1 MGSGSVI
8 TQDQYETFRDN
19 INTLIEEYRDKFS
32 MPVITDS
39 GKYEETYRKRLLGM
53 SMELR
58 TMIDH
63 VSGIVVDEF
72 GRPSLLDAREKAFMI
87 LVKEIMKL
95 SNRRMAYELPLFG
108 ITREISYKTVE
119 RLYSD
124 PLVIMILNNL
134 FIETLRRKDMGK
146 CDAVGDGTG
155 YSLTVTKHYRSMRE
169 KHGESV
175 KKGQF
180 VYSFA
185 LMDLNTRMYIGY
197 AVSLRSEKDAYR
209 KALDMISKLRIDLD
223 SVRLDRYYSGQSIL
237 DDFSEN
243 TRIFIIPKKNSRIR
257 GPRAWRDM
265 ILRFMND
272 PVAYLREYF
281 KRSNSEA
288 GFSADKRSTGHMIF
302 QKRKDRIETSGFCK
316 GLLHNLM
323 LVNG

>member
-1 MGSGSVI
+1 
-8 TQDQYETFRDN
+8 
-19 INTLIEEYRDKFS
+19 
-32 MPVITDS
+32 VITDS

-58 TMIDH
+58 SMIDH
-63 VSGIVVDEF
+63 ASSIVVDEF
-72 GRPSLLDAREKAFMI
+72 GRPSLLDAKEKAFII

-108 ITREISYKTVE
+108 VDRIISYKTVE

-124 PLVIMILNNL
+124 PLVIMILNNI
-134 FIETLRRKDMGK
+134 FIETLRKKEIGK
-146 CDAVGDGTG
+146 CDAAGDGTG

-185 LMDLNTRMYIGY
+185 LMDLSTRMYIGY

-209 KALDMISKLRIDLD
+209 KAIEMISKLRIDLA
-223 SVRLDRYYSGQSIL
+223 SIRLDRYYSGQSIL

-257 GPRAWRDM
+257 GSRAWRDM

-288 GFSADKRSTGHMIF
+288 GFSSDKRSTGQMIF
-302 QKRKDRIETSGFCK
+302 QRRKDRIETSGFCK

>member
-1 MGSGSVI
+1 MI
-8 TQDQYETFRDN
+8 TQDQYETFRDS
-19 INTLIEEYRDKFS
+19 IYALIQEYREKFS
-32 MPVITDS
+32 LLVNPDS
-39 GKYEETYRKRLLGM
+39 KEYEATYRKRLLGM

-58 TMIDH
+58 SMIDH
-63 VSGIVVDEF
+63 ASSIVLNEF
-72 GRPSLLDAREKAFMI
+72 GRPSLLDAKEKAFI
-87 LVKEIMKL
+87 LLTKEIMKL

-108 ITREISYKTVE
+108 IDRIISYKTVE

-124 PLVIMILNNL
+124 PLVVMILNNL
-134 FIETLRRKDMGK
+134 FIETLRKKEIGR
-146 CDAVGDGTG
+146 CDVTGDGTG

-185 LMDLNTRMYIGY
+185 LMDLSTRMYIGY
-197 AVSLRSEKDAYR
+197 AVSLRSEKDAYM
-209 KALDMISKLRIDLD
+209 KALDMIAGLMIDLE

-243 TRIFIIPKKNSRIR
+243 TKIFIIPKRNSRIR
-257 GPRAWRDM
+257 GPRGWREL
-265 ILRFMND
+265 IRRFMND
-272 PVAYLREYF
+272 PIAYLREYF
-281 KRSNSEA
+281 RRSNSEA
-288 GFSADKRSTGHMIF
+288 GFSADKRSTGHMIL
-302 QKRKDRIETSGFCK
+302 QRRRDRIETSGFCK

>member
-1 MGSGSVI
+1 MI
-8 TQDQYETFRDN
+8 TQDQYEAFRDN
-19 INTLIEEYRDKFS
+19 INTLIEEYREKFS
-32 MPVITDS
+32 VPVISDTK
-39 GKYEETYRKRLLGM
+39 KYEETYRKRLPGM
-53 SMELR
+53 SVELR
-58 TMIDH
+58 SMIDH
-63 VSGIVVDEF
+63 ASSIAINEY
-72 GRPSLLDAREKAFMI
+72 GRPSSLNAKEKAFII

-95 SNRRMAYELPLFG
+95 SNRRMAYGLPRFG
-108 ITREISYKTVE
+108 IDRIISYKTVE

-134 FIETLRRKDMGK
+134 FIETLRKKEIGK

-169 KHGESV
+169 IHGESV

-197 AVSLRSEKDAYR
+197 AVSLRSERDAYM
-209 KALDMISKLRIDLD
+209 KALDMIAGLRIDLE
-223 SVRLDRYYSGQSIL
+223 SIRLDRYYSGQSIL

-257 GPRAWRDM
+257 EPWAWRHM
-265 ILRFMND
+265 ILRFMNN
-272 PVAYLREYF
+272 PIAYLREYF

-288 GFSADKRSTGHMIF
+288 GFSSDKRSTGHMIF
-302 QKRKDRIETSGFCK
+302 QRRKDRIETPGFCK

>member
-1 MGSGSVI
+1 MI
-8 TQDQYETFRDN
+8 TRSEYEKFRDS
-19 INTLIEEYRDKFS
+19 INTLIQEYREKFS
-32 MPVITDS
+32 VPVITDS
-39 GKYEETYRKRLLGM
+39 GKYETTYRKRLLGM
-53 SMELR
+53 SRELR
-58 TMIDH
+58 SMIDH
-63 VSGIVVDEF
+63 ASGIEVDEF
-72 GRPSLLDAREKAFMI
+72 GRPSLLDAREKAFII
-87 LVKEIMKL
+87 LTKEIMKL
-95 SNRRMAYELPLFG
+95 SNRRMAYELSLFG

-134 FIETLRRKDMGK
+134 FIETLRRSGISK

-169 KHGESV
+169 KNGESV
-175 KKGQF
+175 KTGQF

-209 KALDMISKLRIDLD
+209 KALDLISKLRIALD
-223 SVRLDRYYSGQSIL
+223 SVRLDRYYSGQGIL
-237 DDFSEN
+237 DDFGEN

-257 GPRAWRDM
+257 GKRGWRD
-265 ILRFMND
+265 IIRRFMND
-272 PVAYLREYF
+272 PMTYLREYF

-302 QKRKDRIETSGFCK
+302 QRRKDRVETSGFCK

-323 LVNG
+323 LMHS

>member
-1 MGSGSVI
+1 VI
-8 TQDQYETFRDN
+8 TRSEYEKFRDS
-19 INTLIEEYRDKFS
+19 INTLIQEYREKFS
-32 MPVITDS
+32 VPVITDS
-39 GKYEETYRKRLLGM
+39 GKYETTYRKRLLGM
-53 SMELR
+53 SRELR
-58 TMIDH
+58 SMIDH
-63 VSGIVVDEF
+63 ASGIEVDEF
-72 GRPSLLDAREKAFMI
+72 GRPSLLDAREKAFII
-87 LVKEIMKL
+87 LTKEIMKL
-95 SNRRMAYELPLFG
+95 SNRRMAYDLPLFG

-134 FIETLRRKDMGK
+134 FIETLRRSGISK

-169 KHGESV
+169 KNGESV
-175 KKGQF
+175 KTGQF

-209 KALDMISKLRIDLD
+209 KALEMIANMRIDID
-223 SVRLDRYYSGQSIL
+223 SVRLDRYYSGQGIL
-237 DDFSEN
+237 DDFGEN

-257 GPRAWRDM
+257 GKRGWRD
-265 ILRFMND
+265 IIRRFMND
-272 PVAYLREYF
+272 PMTYLREYF

-302 QKRKDRIETSGFCK
+302 QRRKDRVETSGFCK

-323 LVNG
+323 LMHS

>member
-1 MGSGSVI
+1 M
-8 TQDQYETFRDN
+8 
-19 INTLIEEYRDKFS
+19 
-32 MPVITDS
+32 ITDS

-58 TMIDH
+58 SMIDH
-63 VSGIVVDEF
+63 ASSIVVDEF
-72 GRPSLLDAREKAFMI
+72 GRPSLLDAKEKAFII

-108 ITREISYKTVE
+108 VDRIISYKTVE

-124 PLVIMILNNL
+124 PLVIMILNNI
-134 FIETLRRKDMGK
+134 FIETLRKKEIGK
-146 CDAVGDGTG
+146 CDAAGDGTG

-185 LMDLNTRMYIGY
+185 LMDLSTRMYIGY

-209 KALDMISKLRIDLD
+209 KAIEMISKLRIDLA
-223 SVRLDRYYSGQSIL
+223 SIRLDRYYSGQSIL

-257 GPRAWRDM
+257 GSRAWRDM

-288 GFSADKRSTGHMIF
+288 GFSSDKRSTGQMIF
-302 QKRKDRIETSGFCK
+302 QRRKDRIETSGFCK

>member
-1 MGSGSVI
+1 MI

-19 INTLIEEYRDKFS
+19 INTLIQEYREKFS
-32 MPVITDS
+32 VPVISDS
-39 GKYEETYRKRLLGM
+39 KEYEETYRKRLLGM
-53 SMELR
+53 SSELR
-58 TMIDH
+58 SMIDH
-63 VSGIVVDEF
+63 GSDIVVNEF
-72 GRPSLLDAREKAFMI
+72 GRPSLLNAKEKAFII

-108 ITREISYKTVE
+108 IDRIISYKTVE

-124 PLVIMILNNL
+124 PLVVMIMNNL
-134 FIETLRRKDMGK
+134 FVLTLRKKEIGK
-146 CDAVGDGTG
+146 CDAAGDGTG

-169 KHGESV
+169 KIGEKV
-175 KKGQF
+175 KRGQF

-185 LMDLNTRMYIGY
+185 LMDLSTRMYIGY
-197 AVSLRSEKDAYR
+197 AVSLRSEKDAYM
-209 KALDMISKLRIDLD
+209 KALDMIAGLRIDLE
-223 SVRLDRYYSGQSIL
+223 SIRLDRYYSWQSIL

-257 GPRAWRDM
+257 GPKRWRE
-265 ILRFMND
+265 ILRRFMND
-272 PVAYLREYF
+272 PIAYLREYF

-288 GFSADKRSTGHMIF
+288 GFSSDKRSTGQIIF
-302 QKRKDRIETSGFCK
+302 QRRKDRIETSGFCK

>member
-1 MGSGSVI
+1 MI
-8 TQDQYETFRDN
+8 TQSEYEKFRDQ
-19 INTLIEEYRDKFS
+19 INTLIDKYREKFS
-32 MPVITDS
+32 LPVITDS
-39 GKYEETYRKRLLGM
+39 RKYEEIYRKRILGM
-53 SMELR
+53 SRELR
-58 TMIDH
+58 SMIDH
-63 VSGIVVDEF
+63 VSAIEINEF
-72 GRPSLLDAREKAFMI
+72 GRPSLLDAREKAFII
-87 LVKEIMKL
+87 LTKEIMKL
-95 SNRRMAYELPLFG
+95 INRRMAYELPLFG

-134 FIETLRRKDMGK
+134 FIETLKRKDISK

-155 YSLTVTKHYRSMRE
+155 YSLTVTKHYRTMRE
-169 KHGESV
+169 KQGESV

-197 AVSLRSEKDAYR
+197 AVSMKSEKDAYS
-209 KALDMISKLRIDLD
+209 KALDMIQRLRIDLD
-223 SVRLDRYYSGQSIL
+223 SIRLDRYYSGQIIL

-257 GPRAWRDM
+257 GKKGWRD
-265 ILRFMND
+265 IIRRFMND
-272 PVAYLREYF
+272 PIAYLREYF
-281 KRSNSEA
+281 RRSNSEA
-288 GFSADKRSTGHMIF
+288 GFSADKRTTGHMIF

>member
-1 MGSGSVI
+1 MI
-8 TQDQYETFRDN
+8 TQDQYETFRNN
-19 INTLIEEYRDKFS
+19 INALIQEYREKFS
-32 MPVITDS
+32 VPVITDS
-39 GKYEETYRKRLLGM
+39 RKYEETYRKRLLGM
-53 SMELR
+53 SRELR
-58 TMIDH
+58 YMIDH
-63 VSGIVVDEF
+63 ASSIVVDEF
-72 GRPSLLDAREKAFMI
+72 GRPSLLDAKEKAFII

-108 ITREISYKTVE
+108 IDMPISYKTVE

-124 PLVIMILNNL
+124 PLVIMILNNI
-134 FIETLRRKDMGK
+134 FIETLRKKEIGK

-185 LMDLNTRMYIGY
+185 LMDLSTRMYIGY

-209 KALDMISKLRIDLD
+209 KAIEMISKLRIDLA
-223 SVRLDRYYSGQSIL
+223 SIRLDRYYSGQSIL

-257 GPRAWRDM
+257 GPGAWRDM

-288 GFSADKRSTGHMIF
+288 GFSSDKRSTGQMIF
-302 QKRKDRIETSGFCK
+302 QRRKDRIDTSGFCK

>member
-1 MGSGSVI
+1 VI
-8 TQDQYETFRDN
+8 TQSEYEKFRDQ
-19 INTLIEEYRDKFS
+19 INTLIEKYREKFS
-32 MPVITDS
+32 LPLITNS
-39 GKYEETYRKRLLGM
+39 KKYEETYRKRILGM
-53 SMELR
+53 SRELR
-58 TMIDH
+58 SMIDH
-63 VSGIVVDEF
+63 VSAIEINEF
-72 GRPSLLDAREKAFMI
+72 GRPSLLNAKEKAFII
-87 LVKEIMKL
+87 LTKEIMKL

-134 FIETLRRKDMGK
+134 FIETLKRKDISR
-146 CDAVGDGTG
+146 CDVVGDGTG

-169 KHGESV
+169 KQGESV

-185 LMDLNTRMYIGY
+185 LMDLSTRMYIGY
-197 AVSLRSEKDAYR
+197 AVSMKSEKDAYI
-209 KALDMISKLRIDLD
+209 KALEMIPKLSIDID

-243 TRIFIIPKKNSRIR
+243 TRVFIIPKKNSRIR
-257 GPRAWRDM
+257 GKKGWRD
-265 ILRFMND
+265 IIRRFMND
-272 PVAYLREYF
+272 PIAYLREYF

>member
-1 MGSGSVI
+1 MI
-8 TQDQYETFRDN
+8 TRSEYEKFRDS
-19 INTLIEEYRDKFS
+19 INTLIQEYREKFS
-32 MPVITDS
+32 VPVITDS
-39 GKYEETYRKRLLGM
+39 GKYETTYRKRLLGM
-53 SMELR
+53 SRELR
-58 TMIDH
+58 SMIDH
-63 VSGIVVDEF
+63 ASGIEVDEF
-72 GRPSLLDAREKAFMI
+72 GRPSLLDAREKAFII
-87 LVKEIMKL
+87 LTKEIMKL
-95 SNRRMAYELPLFG
+95 SNRRMAYDLPLFG

-134 FIETLRRKDMGK
+134 FIETLRRSGISK

-169 KHGESV
+169 KNGESV
-175 KKGQF
+175 KTGQF

-209 KALDMISKLRIDLD
+209 KALDLISKLRIALD
-223 SVRLDRYYSGQSIL
+223 SVRLDRYYSGQGIL
-237 DDFSEN
+237 DDFGEN

-257 GPRAWRDM
+257 GKRGWRD
-265 ILRFMND
+265 IIRRFMND
-272 PVAYLREYF
+272 PMAYLREYF

-302 QKRKDRIETSGFCK
+302 QRRRDQIETSGFCK

-323 LVNG
+323 LMHS